1 MNQSIMSSDQ
11 DRSLESVVGDLLR
24 ARGLTLATAE
34 SCTGGTI
41 GALLT
46 SISGSSDY
54 YRGGVICYHNDLK
67 VGLLGIEEETLL
79 QHGAVSEPVAYQM
92 AAGVRK
98 VTSSDLGLSATGI
111 AGPRGAVAGKPVGLV
126 FLGLSSA
133 SETRVE
139 RLDLSGDRKT
149 IQLEAA
155 RIGLD
160 WLRRY
165 LQ

>member
-1 MNQSIMSSDQ
+1 MNASIMLKDQ
-11 DRSLESVVGDLLR
+11 DKSLQSVVGDLLR
-24 ARGLTLATAE
+24 IRGLTLATAE

-46 SISGSSDY
+46 SIPGSSDY
-54 YRGGVICYHNDLK
+54 YRGRVICYHNDLK
-67 VGLLGIEEETLL
+67 VGLVGIEEETLL
-79 QHGAVSEPVAYQM
+79 RHGAVSELVAHQM
-92 AAGVRK
+92 AVGVRK
-98 VTSSDLGLSATGI
+98 ATSSDLGLSATGI
-111 AGPRGAVAGKPVGLV
+111 AGPGGAVAGKPVGLV

-133 SETRVE
+133 SETLVE
-139 RLDLSGDRKT
+139 RLDLRGGRKT

-155 RIGLD
+155 RMGLD

>member
-1 MNQSIMSSDQ
+1 MPRDQ
-11 DRSLESVVGDLLR
+11 ARSLEIVVGGLLR
-24 ARGLTLATAE
+24 IRGLTLATAE

-46 SISGSSDY
+46 SVPGSSYY
-54 YRGGVICYHNDLK
+54 YRGGIICYHNDLK
-67 VGLLGIEEETLL
+67 VGLLGIDEEALH

-92 AAGVRK
+92 AAAVRK

-111 AGPRGAVAGKPVGLV
+111 AGPGGAVSGKPVGLV

-139 RLDLSGDRKT
+139 RLDLAGDRTT
-149 IQLEAA
+149 IQSESA
-155 RIGLD
+155 RMGLD

-165 LQ
+165 LE

>member
-1 MNQSIMSSDQ
+1 MLRNPDGSVQ
-11 DRSLESVVGDLLR
+11 SVVGALLR
-24 ARGLTLATAE
+24 NRGLTLATAE
-34 SCTGGTI
+34 SCTGGSI

-46 SISGSSDY
+46 STPGSSDY

-67 VGLLGIEEETLL
+67 VGLLGVAEETLL
-79 QHGAVSEPVAYQM
+79 CHGAVSEPVAHQM

-98 VTSSDLGLSATGI
+98 ATASDLGLATTGI
-111 AGPRGAVAGKPVGLV
+111 AGPGGAVAGKPVGLV

-155 RIGLD
+155 RLALD

>member
-1 MNQSIMSSDQ
+1 MLKDQ
-11 DRSLESVVGDLLR
+11 DKSLQSVVGDLLR
-24 ARGLTLATAE
+24 IRGLTLATAE

-46 SISGSSDY
+46 SIPGSSDY

-67 VGLLGIEEETLL
+67 VGLVGIEEETLL
-79 QHGAVSEPVAYQM
+79 RHGAVSEPVAHQM
-92 AAGVRK
+92 AVGVRK
-98 VTSSDLGLSATGI
+98 ATSSDLGLSATGI
-111 AGPRGAVAGKPVGLV
+111 AGPGGAVAGKPVGLV

-133 SETRVE
+133 SETLVE
-139 RLDLSGDRKT
+139 RLDLRGGRKT

-155 RIGLD
+155 RMGLD